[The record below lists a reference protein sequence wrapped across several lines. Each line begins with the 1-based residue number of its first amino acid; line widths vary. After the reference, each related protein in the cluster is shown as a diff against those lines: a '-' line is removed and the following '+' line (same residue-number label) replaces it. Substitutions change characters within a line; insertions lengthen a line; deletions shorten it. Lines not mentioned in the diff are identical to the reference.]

1 MRDLDKKEQ
10 EKTDENLVREI
21 KAGNKDVFDRLVFRY
36 RESAVRFAVRYTG
49 DYHLAED
56 LAQEAFARFYLNLD
70 NFSPDGSFSAYL
82 FKILR
87 NLAIDYHRKNNKYDE
102 QKLTDDLTEDKG
114 LPEDIVLER
123 ERDGMVKKFLS
134 RLKEK
139 YRTALYLQHYEGMTY
154 SEIATTLGLTKGQV
168 RMSIYRGKK
177 TLKKMI
183 REEMKSHE

>member
-1 MRDLDKKEQ
+1 M
-10 EKTDENLVREI
+10 
-21 KAGNKDVFDRLVFRY
+21 
-36 RESAVRFAVRYTG
+36 
-49 DYHLAED
+49 
-56 LAQEAFARFYLNLD
+56 
-70 NFSPDGSFSAYL
+70 
-82 FKILR
+82 
-87 NLAIDYHRKNNKYDE
+87 
-102 QKLTDDLTEDKG
+102 TDDLTEDKG
-114 LPEDIVLER
+114 LPENIVLER